1 MIRFYNGPV
10 LTLQQD
16 QMNITHQEVWVD
28 GNRIVCLG
36 ANPGAKADREI
47 DLNGDLLMPAFKNAH
62 THSAMTCRSFS
73 DDLPLQSWLI
83 CQNLSLGSQAN
94 REDIYHLSRL
104 AFLEYL
110 ESGISACFDMY
121 YFPEAGKKRGGRRV
135 PHGKCGA
142 GQ

>member
-62 THSAMTCRSFS
+62 THSAMTFGRSFS
-73 DDLPLQSWLI
+73 DDLPLQSWLYDKIFPLEAKLTAEEFII
-83 CQNLSLGSQAN
+83 CPDWHSWSIWRAVFPPALICTTFRKPWQKRRWTPGSV
-94 REDIYHLSRL
+94 R
-104 AFLEYL
+104 
-110 ESGISACFDMY
+110 
-121 YFPEAGKKRGGRRV
+121 
-135 PHGKCGA
+135 
-142 GQ
+142 